1 MATRIPLSWLLLLAL
16 LAVFAFFGYHIYQ
29 ASAGGAGADGNEEKF
44 PPYSQTDE
52 IRERHVRFAEET
64 GVTEDGHVGANDAQA
79 GDDEAPAPVVQ
90 RLPPHAMPQVPG
102 QTEEDLRTPEPL
114 QRTPPTT
121 QYNIPEHT
129 DPLNKTVH
137 MSAEFGSNFRH
148 PEQMIESHP
157 GVSMDS
163 VVPSGLGS
171 ELSSPGGNQAAG
183 YAPEM
188 AQNGGEWM
196 KGINAFDTSESGVAY
211 SMI

>member
-29 ASAGGAGADGNEEKF
+29 ASSGGGSAEAY

-52 IRERHVRFAEET
+52 AKERHVRFAEEA
-64 GVTEDGHVGANDAQA
+64 GVTEDGHVGANDAQS
-79 GDDEAPAPVVQ
+79 GDDEAPAPVVH
-90 RLPPHAMPQVPG
+90 RVPPHAMPQVPG

-121 QYNIPEHT
+121 HYDIPEHM
-129 DPLNKTVH
+129 DPLNKTVN

-163 VVPSGLGS
+163 VVASGLGS

-196 KGINAFDTSESGVAY
+196 RGINAFDTSESGIAY

>member
-1 MATRIPLSWLLLLAL
+1 MAARIPLSWLLLLAL

-29 ASAGGAGADGNEEKF
+29 ASSGGGSAESY

-52 IRERHVRFAEET
+52 EKAAGKPVQYYIESGA
-64 GVTEDGHVGANDAQA
+64 EDGHVGANDAQS

-90 RLPPHAMPQVPG
+90 RVPPHAMPQVPG

-196 KGINAFDTSESGVAY
+196 KGINAFDTSESGIAY

>member
-1 MATRIPLSWLLLLAL
+1 MAARIPLSWLLLLAL

-29 ASAGGAGADGNEEKF
+29 AAAGTSGAEEKF

-52 IRERHVRFAEET
+52 EREKHVRFAQD
-64 GVTEDGHVGANDAQA
+64 VPAEDGHVGANDAQA

-90 RLPPHAMPQVPG
+90 RVPPHAMPQVPG

-121 QYNIPEHT
+121 QYNIPEHS
-129 DPLNKTVH
+129 DPLNKTVN

-148 PEQMIESHP
+148 PEQMIEAHP
-157 GVSMDS
+157 GVNMNA
-163 VVPSGLGS
+163 VVASGLGS

-196 KGINAFDTSESGVAY
+196 RGINAFDSSESGVAY